1 MTPIVQRKLLPAAC
15 LPHKMSH
22 MSVEERKGYEI
33 TETMR
38 QRFVDR
44 IAEGYA
50 GDYLTEE
57 EFEHRLETANK
68 ASDLRQ
74 LRRLV
79 ADLPEIDPSA
89 AGVPAA
95 RRRDSL
101 APEQT
106 ARPSYDIARAA
117 PEESDAVVCI
127 FSGSERKGGTPAL
140 HTRSVTVFG
149 GSDFDFRGAELQPG
163 AVYTIDCVAVFG
175 GVDIIVPKDVNVDVR
190 GFGIFGG
197 FDGTTHKGDPNA
209 PTIRVHGFALFG
221 GVDVKRKS

>member
-1 MTPIVQRKLLPAAC
+1 MGPIVQRKVLLAASI
-15 LPHKMSH
+15 PHKMSY
-22 MSVEERKGYEI
+22 MSAEERRGYEI

-44 IAEGYA
+44 IAEAYA

-57 EFEHRLETANK
+57 EFEQRLETANK
-68 ASDLRQ
+68 ALDLRQ

-95 RRRDSL
+95 RRRDSI
-101 APEQT
+101 APRSAGQ
-106 ARPSYDIARAA
+106 RSYDVARAA
-117 PEESDAVVCI
+117 PEESDTVVCI
-127 FSGSERKGGTPAL
+127 FSGADRKGGTPAL
-140 HTRSVTVFG
+140 HTRSVNVFG

-175 GVDIIVPKDVNVDVR
+175 GVDVIVPKDVNVDVR

-221 GVDVKRKS
+221 GVDVKRKD